1 MISTPS
7 EPRPPTRRSV
17 LAATT
22 AVAFLTADCA
32 AETRRPGAETTEDHA
47 AGPAPA
53 TLAIPAT
60 PPTPVTP
67 ATRSRQR
74 GVSDPQPRYAVVAA
88 HDLAP
93 HLHGPDGATA
103 LRRLLDRWSALS
115 LPDDIT
121 RTVALGP
128 ALYRRLGLAA
138 PARLRDIPAFPR
150 DRLDP
155 HRGGGDVLV
164 QLCGDDSEALRAYS
178 HRLTTTAAGTLVPR
192 WHERGFL
199 PDRPRGETP
208 RNLFGFKDGTENPSA
223 AEAEQWVW
231 HADGSTYLVYRRI
244 HMGVSAFEALPDDRQ
259 EAVIGR
265 HRTTGAPLGARR
277 EHDPANLYAKTAQGR
292 YVIPVDAHVRLA
304 HSRLDGGARMLRRG
318 YSYDNGADD
327 RGLLFLA
334 YLRDPAL
341 FVRVQERL
349 DRSDAMNTFIEH
361 RASAVGY
368 VLPAGDSAALPGR

>member
-7 EPRPPTRRSV
+7 DPHPPTRRSV
-17 LAATT
+17 LATTT
-22 AVAFLTADCA
+22 AVAFLSAGCA
-32 AETRRPGAETTEDHA
+32 AETRRPAAQSTEDHA
-47 AGPAPA
+47 SRTTSG
-53 TLAIPAT
+53 TR
-60 PPTPVTP
+60 

-88 HDLAP
+88 HDLVP
-93 HLHGPDGATA
+93 GLRGQDGTAA
-103 LRRLLDRWSALS
+103 LRGLLDRWTALP
-115 LPDDIT
+115 LPDGTT

-128 ALYRRLGLAA
+128 ALYRKLGLTA

-155 HRGGGDVLV
+155 ARGGGDVLV
-164 QLCGDDSEALRAYS
+164 QLCGDDAEALRALS
-178 HRLTTTAAGTLVPR
+178 RRLTTTAARTLVPR
-192 WHERGFL
+192 WQERGFL
-199 PDRPRGETP
+199 PDHHRGETP

-223 AEAEQWVW
+223 AETEQWVW
-231 HADGSTYLVYRRI
+231 NDDGSTYLVYRRI
-244 HMGVSAFEALPDDRQ
+244 HMDVSAFEALSRGGQ

-265 HRTTGAPLGARR
+265 HRASGAPLGARR
-277 EHDPANLYAKTAQGR
+277 EHDPADLYAKTAQGR
-292 YVIPVDAHVRLA
+292 YVIPADAHVRLA

-318 YSYDNGADD
+318 YSYDNGSDD

-334 YLRDPAL
+334 YMRDPAL

-349 DRSDAMNTFIEH
+349 DLSDAMNTFIDH

-368 VLPAGDSAALPGR
+368 VLPAGDPASSLGR

>member
-7 EPRPPTRRSV
+7 DPRPPTRRSV

-22 AVAFLTADCA
+22 AAALVTAGCA
-32 AETRRPGAETTEDHA
+32 AETRRPEAETTEDHA
-47 AGPAPA
+47 SGTTSGTRA
-53 TLAIPAT
+53 TQA
-60 PPTPVTP
+60 
-67 ATRSRQR
+67 RQR

-88 HDLAP
+88 HDLASG
-93 HLHGPDGATA
+93 LRGSDGTTA
-103 LRRLLDRWSALS
+103 LRRLLDRWTALS
-115 LPDDIT
+115 LPDGTT

-128 ALYRRLGLAA
+128 ALYRKLSLAA
-138 PARLRDIPAFPR
+138 PDRLHDIPALSR

-155 HRGGGDVLV
+155 DRGGGDVLV
-164 QLCGDDSEALRAYS
+164 QLCGDDPEALRALS
-178 HRLTTTAAGTLVPR
+178 RRLGTTAAGTLVSR
-192 WHERGFL
+192 WHERGSL
-199 PDRPRGETP
+199 PDRPRDETP

-223 AEAEQWVW
+223 AEADQWVW
-231 HADGSTYLVYRRI
+231 NADGSTYLVYRRI
-244 HMGVSAFEALPDDRQ
+244 HMDVSDFEALPRGRQ

-265 HRTTGAPLGARR
+265 YRASGAPLGAQR
-277 EHDPANLYAKTAQGR
+277 ERDQANLYAKTAQGR

-334 YLRDPAL
+334 YMRDPAL
-341 FVRVQERL
+341 FTRVQERL
-349 DRSDAMNTFIEH
+349 DLSDAMNKFVEH

-368 VLPAGDSAALPGR
+368 VLPAGDSASLLGG

>member
-7 EPRPPTRRSV
+7 DPRPPTRRSV

-22 AVAFLTADCA
+22 AAALVTAGCA
-32 AETRRPGAETTEDHA
+32 AETRRPGPETASGTTS
-47 AGPAPA
+47 GTRA
-53 TLAIPAT
+53 TQ
-60 PPTPVTP
+60 
-67 ATRSRQR
+67 SRQR
-74 GVSDPQPRYAVVAA
+74 GVGDPQPRYAVVTA

-93 HLHGPDGATA
+93 GLRGPDGLTA
-103 LRRLLDRWSALS
+103 LRRVLHRWTALHLLANT
-115 LPDDIT
+115 T

-128 ALYRRLGLAA
+128 ALYRKFGLAA
-138 PARLRDIPAFPR
+138 PERLHDIPAFPR

-155 HRGGGDVLV
+155 ERGGGDVLV
-164 QLCGDDSEALRAYS
+164 QLCGDDPEALRFLAR
-178 HRLTTTAAGTLVPR
+178 RLGTTAAGTLVSR

-199 PDRPRGETP
+199 PDRPRHETP

-223 AEAEQWVW
+223 AQSDQWVW
-231 HADGSTYLVYRRI
+231 DADGSTYLVYRRI
-244 HMGVSAFEALPDDRQ
+244 RMDVSGFEALPRGRQ

-265 HRTTGAPLGARR
+265 YRASGAPLGAQR
-277 EHDPANLYAKTAQGR
+277 ERDQANLYAKTTLGR
-292 YVIPVDAHVRLA
+292 YVIPADAHVRLA

-334 YLRDPAL
+334 YMRDPAL
-341 FVRVQERL
+341 FTRVQTRL
-349 DRSDAMNTFIEH
+349 DLSDAMNMFVEH

-368 VLPAGDSAALPGR
+368 VLPADDSALLGSVMA